1 MSQDL
6 ISKNQVVSPLTPT
19 RCASGSRM
27 EVADFVS
34 VPENIAASS
43 VVAPMGPSPAR
54 SALVSPVKP
63 QLLKLD
69 YWRRMLPLVYEASY
83 AEEVVSMLVDGVRVG
98 RPGATQVIVSPN
110 WPSALEH
117 GAKVAEIISNDLS
130 MGRLHGPFTSPPI
143 EPILYPP

>member
-43 VVAPMGPSPAR
+43 VGAPMGPSPAPI
-54 SALVSPVKP
+54 VPVRP
-63 QLLKLD
+63 MHLRID
-69 YWRRMLPLVYEASY
+69 YWQRMLFEVYDAPH
-83 AEEVVSMLVDGVRVG
+83 AHKVLTMLADGVRVG
-98 RPGATQVIVSPN
+98 RPRAAQAIVSPN

-117 GAKVAEIISNDLS
+117 GAKVADIIAMDLS
-130 MGRLHGPFTSPPI
+130 LGRLHGPFSSPPYQAYI
-143 EPILYPP
+143 VSP